1 MRVREHTPHIGECY
15 EKKKSKIHPS
25 QVVAVAEDEAT
36 REFIVVIDFRDI
48 DGQIRRLEQPKS
60 SLRKIDCLKEAL
72 DNAGAQLPTNDH
84 DARDAIKALS
94 ISANKAERWKYAP
107 AVGWYDGHRAFVL
120 PDRIIGRPR
129 GNARLLPPRR
139 HNNHQRFELTK
150 KGKHKDWV
158 RSIAE
163 PARYSSSM
171 VLGICMALAAPLLD
185 FLDFHSSG
193 ILLSEPS
200 KAGKSTAL
208 VVAGSVIGFAGEEHL
223 PNFRTTDAW
232 FGELPAAFNDMVM
245 PINELGLLKGS
256 TRERYERLRHLA
268 YGFAEG
274 RGTTYSKFV
283 PHDGNRSAEW
293 RSLGFGS
300 GEETIDQIAFAAGET
315 RSMGESIRWID
326 LPVTSLGAP
335 DIFDRCPKTVS
346 ANGRIK
352 WARQQCQ
359 RLRQAAA
366 DDHGVAFE
374 HYITQVIKNR
384 RKISAQAQPLIEEF
398 VQAVVDPVDEPAVQ
412 HLAGCFGLIRAGG
425 VLGAR
430 FGTLPYSE
438 KFIGR
443 CIKRCYRAA
452 RRGLRTETELL
463 RSGLSRLQAK
473 LQSSTVLKP
482 TGQKQPR
489 ADALKT
495 ADGFIDQSASA
506 SRVTIRAEKF
516 KKWYDDPR
524 QPTLVLRW
532 LQSKKA
538 LPCKSTVPAKSGR
551 AIVWAESQ
559 AEWPDGSRPRSIV
572 IELKDG
578 LFDQIKV

>member
-1 MRVREHTPHIGECY
+1 MKNASR
-15 EKKKSKIHPS
+15 KSTRLK
-25 QVVAVAEDEAT
+25 VVAVAEYEAT
-36 REFIVVIDFRDI
+36 REFIVVVDFRDI
-48 DGQIRRLEQPKS
+48 DGQIRRLELPKS
-60 SLRKIDCLKEAL
+60 SLRKIDCLQEAL

-84 DARDAIKALS
+84 VARDEIKALA
-94 ISANKAERWKYAP
+94 ISANDAERWKYAP
-107 AVGWYDGHRAFVL
+107 TVGWYDGHRAFVL
-120 PDRIIGRPR
+120 PDRVIGKPR

-139 HNNHQRFELTK
+139 HNNHQQFELTK

-185 FLDFHSSG
+185 FLDFHSFG
-193 ILLSEPS
+193 ILLSGSS
-200 KAGKSTAL
+200 KTGKSTAL
-208 VVAGSVIGFAGEEHL
+208 VVASSVIGIAREEHL
-223 PNFRTTDAW
+223 PNFRTTDAA
-232 FGELPAAFNDMVM
+232 FGELPAAFNDILM
-245 PINELGLLKGS
+245 PINELGLFKGS
-256 TRERYERLRHLA
+256 SRERHERLRDLA

-283 PHDGNRSAEW
+283 SQVDGNCQERW
-293 RSLGFGS
+293 RSLGFAT
-300 GEETIDQIAFAAGET
+300 GEVTMDHVALAVGET

-326 LPVTSLGAP
+326 LRGTLRGAA
-335 DIFDRCPKTVS
+335 DIFDCCPETVS
-346 ANGRIK
+346 ADDRTH

-366 DDHGVAFE
+366 DNHGVAFE
-374 HYITQVIKNR
+374 HYVTQVIKNR
-384 RKISAQAQPLIEEF
+384 RKISAQVQPLIEEF
-398 VQAVVDPVDEPAVQ
+398 VQAVVDPVDEAAVQ

-425 VLGAR
+425 ILAAR

-473 LQSSTVLKP
+473 LKSLTVLKP
-482 TGQKQPR
+482 SGQKQSR

-495 ADGFIDQSASA
+495 ADGFFDQSGSA
-506 SRVTIRAEKF
+506 PRVTIRAEKF

-524 QPTLVLRW
+524 QPALVLRW
-532 LQSKKA
+532 LQSKRA
-538 LPCKSTVPAKSGR
+538 LPYRPAVPAKSGR

-559 AEWPDGSRPRSIV
+559 PEWPDGSRPRSIV
-572 IELKDG
+572 IELKSG
-578 LFDQIKV
+578 LFDQMKI